1 MDDNRINDIEA
12 LKQMKQE
19 LLDYYGTATLVNPA
33 AMADLINVDTTSPE
47 KLAEMADNETTNHRG
62 GR

>member
-1 MDDNRINDIEA
+1 MDDNRINDIES

-19 LLDYYGTATLVNPA
+19 LLDYYGTASLVNPA
-33 AMADLINVDTTSPE
+33 AQADLINVDITSPE
-47 KLAEMADNETTNHRG
+47 ELANMINNNDNNRRG